1 MIEADRNDVCR
12 LTKDIHEEGIFRE
25 IEFSENK
32 FNGFFSNTLNNPQNY
47 LGLKVERDGRVLG
60 CSYCMIGGY
69 FIGDGARIVTVNT
82 ICVDKPIRASVLGGK
97 VALKLVRG
105 IEAWARNRD
114 ADAVLFHVTSGKG
127 LNGIDRFFRKIGM
140 TTLGGN
146 YGVRLK

>member
-1 MIEADRNDVCR
+1 MSLNPRSARR
-12 LTKDIHEEGIFRE
+12 GYFRDIA
-25 IEFSENK
+25 FSETK
-32 FNGFFSNTLNNPQNY
+32 FNGFFSNTLNDPKTY
-47 LGLKVERDGRVLG
+47 LGLKIERDGRVLG

-69 FIGDGARIVTVNT
+69 FIGEDARIVTVNT
-82 ICVDKPIRASVLGGK
+82 ICVDEPIRASVLGGK

-114 ADAVLFHVTSGKG
+114 ADAVLFHVTSGKS
-127 LNGIDRFFRKIGM
+127 LNGIDRFFRKLGM